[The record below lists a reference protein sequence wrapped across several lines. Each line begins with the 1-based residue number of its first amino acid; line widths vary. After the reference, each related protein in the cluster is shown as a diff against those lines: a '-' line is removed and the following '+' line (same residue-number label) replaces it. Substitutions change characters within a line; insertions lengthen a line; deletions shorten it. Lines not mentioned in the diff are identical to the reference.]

1 MSLMLINPRKRGT
14 KKRRTAAQRAATARM
29 VAANRGLAT
38 NPKRRR
44 SPKRATA
51 RRRNPIGISRVSRP
65 ARRAARRRNPIS
77 LRGGAI
83 GDLVFAGIK
92 GAVGGIA
99 VNAVTSFLPATFKTG
114 NVLYVT
120 RAAIAILI
128 GTVGSKFVGKHA
140 RAAAEGA
147 MAINMADFINTFAAG
162 KLPGSTL
169 HGVGGMYMG
178 EYLSGVHTPN
188 QLPGATSEYMSNMGV
203 GMYQE
208 VPNY

>member
-29 VAANRGLAT
+29 VAANRGRST

-44 SPKRATA
+44 SPKRASV
-51 RRRNPIGISRVSRP
+51 RRRNPIGLARVAHP
-65 ARRAARRRNPIS
+65 RRSSRRRNPIS
-77 LRGGAI
+77 MRGGVI
-83 GDLVFAGIK
+83 GELVFSGIK

-99 VNAVTSFLPATFKTG
+99 VNAVTSFLPDTFKTG

-128 GTVGSKFVGKHA
+128 GTVGSKLVGKHA
-140 RAAAEGA
+140 RSAAEGA

-169 HGVGGMYMG
+169 HGVGGMYMSQ
-178 EYLSGVHTPN
+178 YLNGVHVPN
-188 QLPGATSEYMSNMGV
+188 QLPGVTPNSMSEMGV